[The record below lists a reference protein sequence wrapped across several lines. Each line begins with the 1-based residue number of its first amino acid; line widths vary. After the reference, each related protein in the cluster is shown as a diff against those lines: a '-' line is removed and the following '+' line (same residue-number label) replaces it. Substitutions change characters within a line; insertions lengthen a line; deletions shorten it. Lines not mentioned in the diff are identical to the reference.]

1 MVPIGEKNTQLAVK
15 YCLEH
20 PRWRVSLQTHKLMG
34 IPMTTHVKP
43 VKLEVSKTTAG
54 SVNPAADKR
63 TTRIGRTYRFEL
75 AHHSPNV
82 PDGHRCKNLHGHNY
96 RVEIVVSGKLD
107 DRGFVLDF
115 AEIDAEIAPLIKKV
129 DHCLLNNVEGLENPT
144 AEDYRCLVFATD
156 QRLRKRQNLSER

>member
-1 MVPIGEKNTQLAVK
+1 
-15 YCLEH
+15 
-20 PRWRVSLQTHKLMG
+20 
-34 IPMTTHVKP
+34 MTTHVKP

-54 SVNPAADKR
+54 SVNPAADR
-63 TTRIGRTYRFEL
+63 LTTRIGRTYRFES
-75 AHHSPNV
+75 AHHLPNV
-82 PDGHRCKNLHGHNY
+82 PDGHRCKSLHGHNY

-144 AEDYRCLVFATD
+144 AEIIAAWFL
-156 QRLRKRQNLSER
+156 QRIRGCASVRVYENDDCWAEVTV